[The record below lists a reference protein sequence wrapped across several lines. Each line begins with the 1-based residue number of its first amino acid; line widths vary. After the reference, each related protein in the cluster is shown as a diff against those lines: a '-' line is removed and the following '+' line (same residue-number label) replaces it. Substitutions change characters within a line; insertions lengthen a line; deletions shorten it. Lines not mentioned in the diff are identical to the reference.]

1 MPRNLTERGETGMRP
16 VCALLL
22 GVVPA
27 VPLPLLAQGATV
39 EVTRIAFQG
48 NVAFPADSLSR
59 AIANKETG
67 CRSTW
72 LLPFCALRLGFSIDR
87 RTLNDRELT
96 RDVLRLR
103 GFYAGR
109 GYRQALVDTVLARP
123 SDETVE
129 ITFRIDEGL
138 PVRVSTLIVEGI
150 EGLEA
155 VDLMRDLP
163 MEEGDLLSAM
173 DLAATRD
180 TLIQRLQNR
189 GYPRADVGTV
199 TRMPA
204 ETPFEANV
212 TLEVDAGPHAVFGPI
227 VLTGNVE
234 LGDAVIRR
242 LLPFAEGQEYSAA
255 RMVEA
260 QRNLYAIEM
269 IQNVTIDEMVD
280 PAGTVPDSIVPLQV
294 RIAEGGVHRVRS
306 GLGWST
312 SDCVN
317 VEGRWASRN
326 FWGGARRLQVR
337 ARLSNMF
344 AEDLYTPICGQSG
357 IGAFGGVNWLVATD
371 FTQPLIFERFTF
383 GASLFVERQ
392 SLQDVFVQKSVGL
405 DVSLSRAVGPFT
417 SLTFSYRP
425 QLTALAAAEGFFCTS
440 FLVCTPE
447 DISTIQ
453 DPNWLAPVGV
463 SFVRDQTNSLLNPT
477 QGYQALLNFEH
488 ASPATGSDF
497 PYSRAVGELT
507 KYLPQGNGQVLAAR
521 VRGGWVN
528 AGLFGLPLGS
538 VPIVHPQ
545 KRFYSGGAN
554 SVRGFAQGQ
563 LGPRVLTVDVSRL
576 LLPSTPEGAAPCQPL
591 EIELLTCDAGPLRN
605 EGGYGTPRP
614 TGGSMVVEGGLEYRL
629 PVKARMEAAFFADFG
644 RIWAEAGS
652 EHVSAFEIT
661 PGLGLRYL
669 SPIGPIRLD
678 VAYRFLGIEAL
689 PVVTSQIRPYDP
701 TRGDVETDK
710 IRRSVGGVVE
720 EIDFVLKD
728 ELAVLDPLVAYGPG
742 GGFSFGHL
750 QLHIS
755 IGQAF

>member
-1 MPRNLTERGETGMRP
+1 MRP

-22 GVVPA
+22 GVVSA
-27 VPLPLLAQGATV
+27 VPLPLLAQDAAV

-87 RTLNDRELT
+87 RTLNDRELA

-109 GYRQALVDTVLARP
+109 GYRQALVDTVLARS
-123 SDETVE
+123 SDGTVE

-138 PVRVSTLIVEGI
+138 PVRVSTLTVEGI
-150 EGLEA
+150 EGLEV
-155 VDLMRDLP
+155 VDLLRDLP
-163 MEEGDLLSAM
+163 MEEGDLLSAV

-189 GYPRADVGTV
+189 GYPRADVGSV

-227 VLTGNVE
+227 ALTGNVE

-294 RIAEGGVHRVRS
+294 RIAEGAVHRVRS

-317 VEGRWASRN
+317 VEGRWVSRN

-344 AEDLYTPICGQSG
+344 AEDLYTPVCGQAG

-405 DVSLSRAVGPFT
+405 DLSLSRAVGPFT

-425 QLTALAAAEGFFCTS
+425 QLTALEAAEVFFCTS

-453 DPNWLAPVGV
+453 DPNWLAPFGV
-463 SFVRDQTNSLLNPT
+463 SFVRDKTNSLLNPT
-477 QGYQALLNFEH
+477 QGYQVLLNFEH

-507 KYLPQGNGQVLAAR
+507 KYLQMGNGHVLAAR
-521 VRGGWVN
+521 LRGGWVS

-554 SVRGFAQGQ
+554 SVRGFSQGQ

-576 LLPSTPEGAAPCQPL
+576 LLPVTADGPPPAPCQPF
-591 EIELLTCDAGPLRN
+591 EIQLLTCDASSLRVQ
-605 EGGYGTPRP
+605 GGYGTPRP
-614 TGGSMVVEGGLEYRL
+614 TGGRVVLEGGLEYRVL
-629 PVKARMEAAFFADFG
+629 VAAQIEAALFSDFG
-644 RIWAEAGS
+644 RVWAEAGS
-652 EHVSAFEIT
+652 VYASTLEIT
-661 PGLGLRYL
+661 PGFGFRYL
-669 SPIGPIRLD
+669 SPVGPIRLD
-678 VAYRFLGIEAL
+678 VAYRFRGVEAL
-689 PVVTSQIRPYDP
+689 QVVTSQIRPYDP
-701 TRGDVETDK
+701 SSDEEADK
-710 IRRSVGGVVE
+710 IGRTYGNGVRQTVE
-720 EIDFVLKD
+720 FVLVD
-728 ELAVLDPLVAYGPG
+728 HLAVLDPLVPFGPRPR
-742 GGFSFGHL
+742 SFFDHL